1 MRYQTY
7 DFLSRSAGLLHDSYQ
22 LIHDIS
28 SHPNNPFALS
38 WGGRLFNASLETGMR
53 LTRRYEKP
61 EFGIDEISIDG
72 KPISVREEV
81 VHELPF
87 CNLMHF
93 NRISVRDTHKVLLV
107 APLSGHH
114 ATLLKGTVEAL
125 LPDHEVYITDWLDAR
140 DVPRG
145 VGKFTFDRYVSYL
158 VDFMRFLGPDTHM
171 IAICQPTVQAL
182 IATAVLAEEGSDCAP
197 TSLTLMAGP
206 IDTSKNPTRVNEF
219 AHRHPMDWYRNFAIM
234 QVPEGYPGAGR
245 EVYPGFMQL
254 GGFISMNQQM
264 HTQKYANFYQ
274 NLLFGKQEDAE
285 RFRAFYDEYM
295 AVLDMPA
302 EFYLETIERVFKNNE
317 LANGTITFEDKPVNF
332 GAIKNIP
339 LLTIEGAND
348 DIVGIGQTEAAH
360 TICKNLPKKLRRHHL
375 QEGAGHYGIF
385 SGSKFKEHI
394 RPLISEF
401 IHNQEGQSR

>member
-1 MRYQTY
+1 MRYQTF
-7 DFLSRSAGLLHDSYQ
+7 DFLSRSAGLMHDSLQLLHDVAN
-22 LIHDIS
+22 
-28 SHPNNPFALS
+28 HPANPFAQT
-38 WGGRLFNASLETGMR
+38 WPARFFNASVETGMR

-61 EFGIDEISIDG
+61 EFGINEIMINEQ
-72 KPISVREEV
+72 PITVREEV
-81 VHELPF
+81 VHEKPF

-93 NRISVRDTHKVLLV
+93 NRIGVNDTHKVLLV

-158 VDFMRFLGPDTHM
+158 VDFMKFLGSDTHM

-182 IATAVLAEEGSDCAP
+182 IATAVLAQEQSDCIP
-197 TSLTLMAGP
+197 KSLTLMAGP
-206 IDTSKNPTRVNEF
+206 IDTSKNPTRVNEYS
-219 AHRHPMDWYRNFAIM
+219 HQHPMSWFKNFAIM
-234 QVPEGYPGAGR
+234 KVPEGYPGAGR
-245 EVYPGFMQL
+245 EVYPGFLQL
-254 GGFISMNQQM
+254 GGFISMNQKM
-264 HTQKYANFYQ
+264 HTDKFVNFYQ
-274 NLLFGKQEDAE
+274 NLLFGEQEDAE
-285 RFRAFYDEYM
+285 RYRAFYDEYL

-317 LANGTITFEDKPVNF
+317 LANGTMTYQGEKVDF
-332 GAIKNIP
+332 GAIKNVP
-339 LLTIEGAND
+339 LLTVEGAND

-360 TICKNLPKKLRRHHL
+360 SICKNIPKKLRRHHL

-385 SGSKFKEHI
+385 SGSKFRDHV

-401 IHNQEGQSR
+401 IHKYN